1 MIFLAVL
8 KASFSSKGSVGM
20 TTAHPHLPLRTQP
33 FTRLSH
39 QRGLRLS
46 TGLLQAHF
54 PFLPDCLEA
63 CGTAAISWITSM
75 NCRSNDIRGTERFNS
90 VQSLSLVGLFATPW
104 TAAREACLSPTLR
117 VYPTH
122 VHLVGDAI
130 HLILCDSLVFLLL
143 IFPSIRVFSNE
154 SAFHIRWQNKVSA
167 LTSVLQMNTQDR

>member
-1 MIFLAVL
+1 MLNMAFQVSGDLRPWEEGPCVCILVWGSILKRSIGHWLPRELGKRSKQSSSIGKGTASALMILLAVL

-63 CGTAAISWITSM
+63 CGTAAISWVTSM
-75 NCRSNDIRGTERFNS
+75 NCRLNDIRGTEKFNS
-90 VQSLSLVGLFATPW
+90 VQSLSLVRLFATP
-104 TAAREACLSPTLR
+104 
-117 VYPTH
+117 
-122 VHLVGDAI
+122 
-130 HLILCDSLVFLLL
+130 
-143 IFPSIRVFSNE
+143 
-154 SAFHIRWQNKVSA
+154 
-167 LTSVLQMNTQDR
+167 